1 MQSIEEIWPQF
12 ALRIES
18 GPLVLSAVRDED
30 IPALVDLAARG
41 VHDPMSMP
49 FAFPWTDAPPT
60 ELPRNTAVHYW
71 SSRAAN
77 CVDRWSLEL
86 VVRHEQRIVGIQA
99 LATENYLVRRTGET
113 GSWLGSEHQGKGIG
127 TLMRQT
133 VCAFVFDNLDAA
145 EITSAAF
152 VDNPA
157 SAAVSRKVGYSLNGQ
172 TRLKR
177 REGEL
182 AISQNFVLTPSA
194 LVRSPYAVKVDGL
207 AGFRRDI
214 GLET

>member
-1 MQSIEEIWPQF
+1 MQSIEDIWPQF

-18 GPLVLSAVRDED
+18 GPLLLSAVRDED
-30 IPALVDLAARG
+30 IPPLVELAGRG
-41 VHDPMSMP
+41 IHDPGSMP

-86 VVRHEQRIVGIQA
+86 VVRHEHRIVGIQA
-99 LATENYLVRRTGET
+99 FETENYLVRRTGET
-113 GSWLGSEHQGKGIG
+113 GSWLGLEHQGKGIG

-133 VCAFVFDNLDAA
+133 VCAFVFDSLDAA
-145 EITSAAF
+145 EVTSAAF
-152 VDNPA
+152 MDNPA

-172 TRLKR
+172 TRRKR
-177 REGEL
+177 RESEL
-182 AISQNFVLTPSA
+182 AICQNLVLRPA
-194 LVRSPYAVKVDGL
+194 DLVRSPYPVKVEGL
-207 AGFRRDI
+207 AEFRRDI
-214 GLET
+214 GLEP